1 MVEGVGC
8 LMARTSGRVI
18 VLEGSEEYELVR
30 RMAREDFADALK
42 VAAREAGSYLDLL
55 VDRELRGKVQ
65 SGVST
70 RLRPEL
76 AKACREIVRDCLV
89 ELRMHGPREAPT
101 VEELA
106 PDTKR
111 PGRRAA

>member
-1 MVEGVGC
+1 MGC

-18 VLEGSEEYELVR
+18 DPPVCEEFELVR

-42 VAAREAGSYLDLL
+42 VAAREAGPYLDLL
-55 VDRELRGKVQ
+55 VERELRGNVQ
-65 SGVST
+65 GVST

-89 ELRMHGPREAPT
+89 ELRMYGPREAPD
-101 VEELA
+101 VLPQRKVGLEES
-106 PDTKR
+106 
-111 PGRRAA
+111 AA